1 MLATVI
7 RSQPSCCCLQ
17 QDANVH
23 NRSALEQISKVPRR
37 FESSRLSWIATFFQT
52 LRQLVCRFKEILGA
66 WSKCECDTFKPR
78 FWLLD
83 LGWLVGCF
91 VFVFLSRQPGR
102 CVPRG
107 GRRHEQCLQT
117 GRHSGHLIGRHPRHR
132 PAGRS
137 HRRWVFSPS
146 QLQPWVEEW
155 GLKITHFPFFPL
167 LPPSLSWFR
176 FYSEAAHLRC
186 PSWHHLL
193 WGQHL
198 LGGESETPGLF
209 LKRICPS
216 NQDAA
221 LCPFPACEKK
231 RLFFCLFLS
240 ITCNRQLRWGPLL
253 KGLLSW
259 SQVPGEEESHEAQ
272 LTAVRTE
279 ESEKLNS

>member
-1 MLATVI
+1 MLAAVI
-7 RSQPSCCCLQ
+7 RSQSSCCCLQ
-17 QDANVH
+17 QEANVH

-37 FESSRLSWIATFFQT
+37 LESSRLSWIA
-52 LRQLVCRFKEILGA
+52 ILGA
-66 WSKCECDTFKPR
+66 WSKCECDTFKLW

-83 LGWLVGCF
+83 LGWLVGCV

-107 GRRHEQCLQT
+107 VRRHEQCLQT

-146 QLQPWVEEW
+146 QLQPWAEEW
-155 GLKITHFPFFPL
+155 GLKITHFPFFRL

-186 PSWHHLL
+186 PPWHHLL

-198 LGGESETPGLF
+198 LGGKSETSGLF
-209 LKRICPS
+209 LKRIFPS

-221 LCPFPACEKK
+221 LCLFPACEKGD
-231 RLFFCLFLS
+231 FFCLFFIYYL
-240 ITCNRQLRWGPLL
+240 
-253 KGLLSW
+253 
-259 SQVPGEEESHEAQ
+259 
-272 LTAVRTE
+272 
-279 ESEKLNS
+279 